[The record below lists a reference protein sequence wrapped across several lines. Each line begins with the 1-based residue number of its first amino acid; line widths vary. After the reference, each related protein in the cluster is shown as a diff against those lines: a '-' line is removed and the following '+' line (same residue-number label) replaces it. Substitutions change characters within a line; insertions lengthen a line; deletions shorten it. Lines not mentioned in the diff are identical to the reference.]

1 MIEKKNFPPRPS
13 NMSQLDY
20 LWLNFGGRQIA
31 NEVSPEPS
39 ENVLLSEKAITA
51 LVQNLQNSG
60 VYISS
65 LMYDEDPND
74 PSMMRLT
81 AKSLDGSII
90 TPVIKMPKEVHV
102 AGFVGRRA
110 TQVDIDN
117 GFKYP
122 VNSQL
127 LAITLTNGEE
137 FLVSLEELNL
147 VITGGETDTI
157 FNEVTKG
164 VVKSDVKLD
173 RGNNELSVVKLK
185 TSSSGLYTHLE
196 ISEDNT
202 GIELIKEHG
211 ALKAQMPIGT
221 TGYSLKVDNMTLA
234 QYMNIPF
241 KDPGTLYFIT
251 DVPYIFLGNRRYG
264 VNIEPGDAPI
274 VSLIYDPE
282 TLTLAYKRSD
292 ESDIR
297 LVKLGPVSDI
307 QNGMMT
313 KEQYI
318 ELLKLKTALDG
329 IVDVKA
335 YVKEQVSTAGIEL
348 AWGEVKARTKELLL
362 KNGFGDTISTI
373 EVDKEN
379 FLDFAES
386 RKATT
391 DDVIEAAKSGI
402 LISEGEQI
410 FIFTLT
416 SGDKVYAS
424 VKELVDIYTTKNT
437 RSINMQISQSNE
449 ISADLNISAQD
460 KMLYAYPDGVASH
473 LQIVREPGKVTFY
486 GRTQSQGDKLGDF
499 NLADPRIKTIFVASA
514 TEDTFN
520 DYPPRL
526 IDGKE
531 YDRLTNPLVLGE
543 PYLIECFGN
552 ETADPSKDFR
562 YNDYISMLPVVNS
575 FTLSP
580 KEGNIL
586 SRDENGYLYAS
597 LKLIDV

>member
-1 MIEKKNFPPRPS
+1 MIEKKNFPPRPAG
-13 NMSQLDY
+13 MSQLDY

-31 NEVSPEPS
+31 TEVSPNPS
-39 ENVLLSEKAITA
+39 DDVLLSEKAITT

-60 VYISS
+60 VAITS
-65 LMYDEDPND
+65 LMYDKDPDN
-74 PSMMRLT
+74 PGMMRLT
-81 AKSLDGSII
+81 GQSINGSLV
-90 TPVIKMPKEVHV
+90 TVVRMPEEVHV

-110 TQVDIDN
+110 TQADIDN
-117 GFKYP
+117 GFKFP
-122 VNSQL
+122 INSQL

-157 FNEVTKG
+157 FNEVTNG

-173 RGNNELSVVKLK
+173 RGNNELSVVKVK
-185 TSSSGLYTHLE
+185 KSSSGIYAHLE
-196 ISEDNT
+196 ISDDQT
-202 GIELIKEHG
+202 GIELVKERG
-211 ALKAQMPIGT
+211 ALKARMPIGT

-234 QYMNIPF
+234 EYMNIPI
-241 KDPGTLYFIT
+241 KDSGTLYFIT
-251 DVPYIFLGNRRYG
+251 DVPYIFLGTRRYG

-274 VSLIYDPE
+274 VSLVYDPD

-297 LVKLGPVSDI
+297 LVKLGPVSEI

-313 KEQYI
+313 RQQYAD
-318 ELLKLKTALDG
+318 LLKLKIALDD
-329 IVDVKA
+329 IISVKD
-335 YVKEQVSTAGIEL
+335 YVSEQVGTAGFKLE
-348 AWGEVKARTKELLL
+348 WGEEKARTKKLLL
-362 KNGFGDTISTI
+362 KNEFGDEISSV

-386 RKATT
+386 RKATSE
-391 DDVIEAAKSGI
+391 DVIQAAKSGL
-402 LISEGEQI
+402 LIEEGEQI

-424 VKELVDIYTTKNT
+424 VKELVDTYTGKNT
-437 RSINMQISQSNE
+437 KTINLQISPTNQ
-449 ISADLNISAQD
+449 ISADVNISDND
-460 KMLYAYPDGVASH
+460 KMLFAYNDGLASH
-473 LQIVREPGKVTFY
+473 LQIVRQPGKVIFY
-486 GRTQSQGDKLGDF
+486 GKTLSQEDKLGEF
-499 NLADPRIKTIFVASA
+499 NLADPRIKTIFVASL
-514 TEDTFN
+514 TEEIAAE
-520 DYPPRL
+520 YKPRL
-526 IDGKE
+526 VDGKE
-531 YDRLTNPLVLGE
+531 YDRLTNPVKLGE
-543 PYLIECFGN
+543 PYLIECFGS
-552 ETADPSKDFR
+552 ETQDPSKDFR
-562 YNDYISMLPVVNS
+562 YNDYISVLPMVNS

>member
-1 MIEKKNFPPRPS
+1 MIEKKNFPPRPA

-31 NEVSPEPS
+31 TEVSPNPS
-39 ENVLLSEKAITA
+39 DDVLLSEKAITA
-51 LVQNLQNSG
+51 LVQKLQNSG
-60 VYISS
+60 TSITS
-65 LMYDEDPND
+65 LMYDKDPDN
-74 PSMMRLT
+74 PGMMRLT
-81 AKSLDGSII
+81 GQSIDGSLV
-90 TPVIKMPKEVHV
+90 TVVRMPEEVHV

-110 TQVDIDN
+110 TQADIDN
-117 GFKYP
+117 GFKFP

-147 VITGGETDTI
+147 VISGGETETV
-157 FNEVTKG
+157 FNEVTNG

-185 TSSSGLYTHLE
+185 KSSSGLYTSLE

-202 GIELIKEHG
+202 GIELIKERG
-211 ALKAQMPIGT
+211 ALKAQMPIGS

-241 KDPGTLYFIT
+241 VDPGTLYFIT
-251 DVPYIFLGNRRYG
+251 DVPYIFLGKRRYG

-274 VSLIYDPE
+274 VSLVYDPD

-329 IVDVKA
+329 IVSVKD
-335 YVKEQVSTAGIEL
+335 YVAEQVSTVGVALE
-348 AWGEVKARTKELLL
+348 WGEVKARTKELLL

-386 RKATT
+386 RKATL
-391 DDVIEAAKSGI
+391 DDVVEAAKSGI
-402 LISEGEQI
+402 LITEGEQI

-424 VKELVDIYTTKNT
+424 VKELVDIYTTRNT
-437 RSINMQISQSNE
+437 KSINIQISQSNE
-449 ISADLNISAQD
+449 ISADLNLSDED
-460 KMLYAYPDGVASH
+460 KMLHIYPDGLASH
-473 LQIVREPGKVTFY
+473 IQIIREPGKVTFY
-486 GRTQSQGDKLGDF
+486 GKTQSQKDKLGEF
-499 NLADPRIKTIFVASA
+499 NLADPRIKTIFVAKA
-514 TEDTFN
+514 IEDTFV
-520 DYPPRL
+520 DYPPRMV
-526 IDGKE
+526 DGRE
-531 YDRLTNPLVLGE
+531 YDRLTNPVVLGE

-552 ETADPSKDFR
+552 EIGDPSKDFR
-562 YNDYISMLPVVNS
+562 YNDYISVLPMVNS

>member
-1 MIEKKNFPPRPS
+1 MIDKKNFPPRPAH
-13 NMSQLDY
+13 MSQLDY

-31 NEVSPEPS
+31 TEVSPNPS
-39 ENVLLSEKAITA
+39 DDVLLSEKAITT
-51 LVQNLQNSG
+51 LVQKLQNSG
-60 VYISS
+60 VAITS
-65 LMYDEDPND
+65 LMYDKDPDN
-74 PSMMRLT
+74 PGMMRLT
-81 AKSLDGSII
+81 GQSIDGSLV
-90 TPVIKMPKEVHV
+90 TVVRMPEEVHV

-110 TQVDIDN
+110 TQADIDN
-117 GFKYP
+117 GFKFP

-157 FNEVTKG
+157 FNEVTNG

-173 RGNNELSVVKLK
+173 RGNNELSVVKVK
-185 TSSSGLYTHLE
+185 KSSSGIYTHLE
-196 ISEDNT
+196 ISDDQT
-202 GIELIKEHG
+202 GIELVKERG
-211 ALKAQMPIGT
+211 ALKARMPIGT

-234 QYMNIPF
+234 EYMNIPI
-241 KDPGTLYFIT
+241 KDAGTLYFIT
-251 DVPYIFLGNRRYG
+251 DVPYIFLGTRRYG

-274 VSLIYDPE
+274 VSLVYDPE

-297 LVKLGPVSDI
+297 LVKLGPVSEI

-318 ELLKLKTALDG
+318 ELLKLRTALDG
-329 IVDVKA
+329 IVDVKDYIA
-335 YVKEQVSTAGIEL
+335 QQVSTAGIALE
-348 AWGEVKARTKELLL
+348 WGEVKARTKELLL

-386 RKATT
+386 RKATV

-402 LISEGEQI
+402 LINEGEQI

-424 VKELVDIYTTKNT
+424 VKELVDIYTAKNT
-437 RSINMQISQSNE
+437 KSIRIQISASNE
-449 ISADLNISAQD
+449 ISADLNISEED
-460 KMLYAYPDGVASH
+460 KMLYIYDDGLASH
-473 LQIVREPGKVTFY
+473 IQIVRQPGKVIFY
-486 GRTQSQGDKLGDF
+486 GKTRSEDNKLGEF
-499 NLADPRIKTIFVASA
+499 NLADPRIKTIFVDRA
-514 TEDTFN
+514 TADIVAE
-520 DYPPRL
+520 YPPRM

-531 YDRLTNPLVLGE
+531 YDRLTNPIKLGE

-552 ETADPSKDFR
+552 ENEDPSKDFR
-562 YNDYISMLPVVNS
+562 YNDYISVLPMVNS

-580 KEGNIL
+580 KEGNL
-586 SRDENGYLYAS
+586 LERDENGYLYCS
-597 LKLIDV
+597 LKIIDV

>member
-1 MIEKKNFPPRPS
+1 MIEKKNFPPRPAG
-13 NMSQLDY
+13 MSQLDY

-31 NEVSPEPS
+31 TEVSPNPS
-39 ENVLLSEKAITA
+39 DDVLLSEKAITT

-60 VYISS
+60 VAITS
-65 LMYDEDPND
+65 LMYDKDPDN
-74 PSMMRLT
+74 PGMMRLT
-81 AKSLDGSII
+81 GQSINGSLV
-90 TPVIKMPKEVHV
+90 TVVRMPEEVHV

-110 TQVDIDN
+110 TQADIDN
-117 GFKYP
+117 GFKFP
-122 VNSQL
+122 INSQL

-157 FNEVTKG
+157 FNEVTNG

-173 RGNNELSVVKLK
+173 RGNNELSVVKVK
-185 TSSSGLYTHLE
+185 KSSSGIYAHLE
-196 ISEDNT
+196 ISDDQT
-202 GIELIKEHG
+202 GIELIKERG
-211 ALKAQMPIGT
+211 ALKARMPIGT

-234 QYMNIPF
+234 EYMNIPI
-241 KDPGTLYFIT
+241 KDSGTLYFIT
-251 DVPYIFLGNRRYG
+251 DVPYIFLGTRRYG

-274 VSLIYDPE
+274 VSLVYDPD

-297 LVKLGPVSDI
+297 LVKLGPVSEI

-313 KEQYI
+313 KEQYAD
-318 ELLKLKTALDG
+318 LLKLKIALDD
-329 IVDVKA
+329 IISVKD
-335 YVKEQVSTAGIEL
+335 YVSEQVGTAGFEL
-348 AWGEVKARTKELLL
+348 EWGEVKARTKKLLL
-362 KNGFGDTISTI
+362 KNEFGDEISSV

-386 RKATT
+386 RKATSE
-391 DDVIEAAKSGI
+391 DVIQAAKSGL
-402 LISEGEQI
+402 LIEEGEQI

-424 VKELVDIYTTKNT
+424 VKELVDTYTGKNT
-437 RSINMQISQSNE
+437 KTINLQISPTNQ
-449 ISADLNISAQD
+449 ISADVNISDND
-460 KMLYAYPDGVASH
+460 KMLFAYDDGLASH
-473 LQIVREPGKVTFY
+473 LQIVRQPGKVIFY
-486 GRTQSQGDKLGDF
+486 GKTLSQEDKLGEF
-499 NLADPRIKTIFVASA
+499 NLADPRIKTIFVASL
-514 TEDTFN
+514 TEEIAAE
-520 DYPPRL
+520 YKPRL
-526 IDGKE
+526 VDGKE
-531 YDRLTNPLVLGE
+531 YDRLTNPVKLGE
-543 PYLIECFGN
+543 PYLIECFGS
-552 ETADPSKDFR
+552 ETQDPSKDFR
-562 YNDYISMLPVVNS
+562 YNDYISVLPMVNS

>member
-1 MIEKKNFPPRPS
+1 
-13 NMSQLDY
+13 
-20 LWLNFGGRQIA
+20 
-31 NEVSPEPS
+31 
-39 ENVLLSEKAITA
+39 
-51 LVQNLQNSG
+51 
-60 VYISS
+60 
-65 LMYDEDPND
+65 MYDKDPDN
-74 PSMMRLT
+74 PGMMRLT
-81 AKSLDGSII
+81 GQSIDGSLV
-90 TPVIKMPKEVHV
+90 TVVRMPEEVHV
-102 AGFVGRRA
+102 VGFVGRRA
-110 TQVDIDN
+110 TQADIDN
-117 GFKYP
+117 GFKFP

-157 FNEVTKG
+157 FNEVTNG

-173 RGNNELSVVKLK
+173 RGNNELSVVKVK
-185 TSSSGLYTHLE
+185 KSSSGIYAHLE
-196 ISEDNT
+196 ISDDET
-202 GIELIKEHG
+202 GIELVKERG
-211 ALKAQMPIGT
+211 ALKARMPIGT
-221 TGYSLKVDNMTLA
+221 TGYSLKVDTKTLA
-234 QYMNIPF
+234 EYMNIPI
-241 KDPGTLYFIT
+241 KDSGTLYFIT
-251 DVPYIFLGNRRYG
+251 DVPYIFLGTRRYG

-274 VSLIYDPE
+274 VSLVYDPD
-282 TLTLAYKRSD
+282 TLTLAYKRAD

-297 LVKLGPVSDI
+297 LIKLGPVSEI

-329 IVDVKA
+329 IVDVKD
-335 YVKEQVSTAGIEL
+335 YVAQQVSTAGISLE
-348 AWGEVKARTKELLL
+348 WGEVKARTKELLL

-386 RKATT
+386 RKATV

-402 LISEGEQI
+402 LINEGEQI

-424 VKELVDIYTTKNT
+424 VKELVDIYTAKNT
-437 RSINMQISQSNE
+437 KSIRIQISASNE
-449 ISADLNISAQD
+449 ISADLNISEED
-460 KMLYAYPDGVASH
+460 KMLYIYDDGLASH
-473 LQIVREPGKVTFY
+473 IQIVRQPGKVIFY
-486 GRTQSQGDKLGDF
+486 GKTRSEDNKLGEF
-499 NLADPRIKTIFVASA
+499 NLADPRIKTIFISKA
-514 TEDTFN
+514 TEDIVAE
-520 DYPPRL
+520 YPPRM

-531 YDRLTNPLVLGE
+531 YDRLTNPIKLGE

-552 ETADPSKDFR
+552 ESEDPSKEFR
-562 YNDYISMLPVVNS
+562 YNDYISVLPMVNS

-580 KEGNIL
+580 KDGNIL
-586 SRDENGYLYAS
+586 ERDENGYLYAS

>member
-1 MIEKKNFPPRPS
+1 MIEKKNFPPRPAG
-13 NMSQLDY
+13 MSQLDY

-31 NEVSPEPS
+31 TEVSPNPS
-39 ENVLLSEKAITA
+39 DDVLLSEKAITT

-60 VYISS
+60 VAITS
-65 LMYDEDPND
+65 LMYDKDPDN
-74 PSMMRLT
+74 PGMMRLT
-81 AKSLDGSII
+81 GQSINGSLV
-90 TPVIKMPKEVHV
+90 TVVRMPEEVHV

-110 TQVDIDN
+110 TQADIDN
-117 GFKYP
+117 GFKFP
-122 VNSQL
+122 INSQL

-157 FNEVTKG
+157 FNEVTNG

-173 RGNNELSVVKLK
+173 RGNNELSVVKVK
-185 TSSSGLYTHLE
+185 KSSSGIYAHLE
-196 ISEDNT
+196 ISDDQT
-202 GIELIKEHG
+202 GIELIKERG
-211 ALKAQMPIGT
+211 ALKARMPIGT

-234 QYMNIPF
+234 EYMNIPI
-241 KDPGTLYFIT
+241 KDSGTLYFIT
-251 DVPYIFLGNRRYG
+251 DVPYIFLGTRRYG

-274 VSLIYDPE
+274 VSLVYDPD

-297 LVKLGPVSDI
+297 LVKLGPVSEI

-313 KEQYI
+313 KEQYAD
-318 ELLKLKTALDG
+318 LLKLKIALDD
-329 IVDVKA
+329 IISVKD
-335 YVKEQVSTAGIEL
+335 YVSEQVGTAGFEL
-348 AWGEVKARTKELLL
+348 EWGEEKARTKKLLL
-362 KNGFGDTISTI
+362 KNEFGDEISSV

-386 RKATT
+386 RKATSE
-391 DDVIEAAKSGI
+391 DVIQAAKSGL
-402 LISEGEQI
+402 LIEEGEQI

-424 VKELVDIYTTKNT
+424 VKELVDTYTGKNT
-437 RSINMQISQSNE
+437 KTINLQISPTNQ
-449 ISADLNISAQD
+449 ISADVNISDND
-460 KMLYAYPDGVASH
+460 KMLFAYDDGLASH
-473 LQIVREPGKVTFY
+473 LQIVRQPGKVIFY
-486 GRTQSQGDKLGDF
+486 GKTLSQEDKLGEF
-499 NLADPRIKTIFVASA
+499 NLADPRIKTIFVASL
-514 TEDTFN
+514 TEEIAAE
-520 DYPPRL
+520 YKPRL
-526 IDGKE
+526 VDGKE
-531 YDRLTNPLVLGE
+531 YDRLTNPVKLGE
-543 PYLIECFGN
+543 PYLIECFGS
-552 ETADPSKDFR
+552 ETQDPSKDFR
-562 YNDYISMLPVVNS
+562 YNDYISVLPMVNS

>member
-1 MIEKKNFPPRPS
+1 MIEKKNFPPRPAG
-13 NMSQLDY
+13 MSQLDY

-31 NEVSPEPS
+31 TEVSPNPS
-39 ENVLLSEKAITA
+39 DDVLLSEKAITT

-60 VYISS
+60 VAITS
-65 LMYDEDPND
+65 LMYDKDPDN
-74 PSMMRLT
+74 PGMMRLT
-81 AKSLDGSII
+81 GQSINGSLV
-90 TPVIKMPKEVHV
+90 TVVRMPEEVHV

-110 TQVDIDN
+110 TQADIDN
-117 GFKYP
+117 GFKFP
-122 VNSQL
+122 INSQL

-157 FNEVTKG
+157 FNEVTNG

-173 RGNNELSVVKLK
+173 RGNNELSVVKVK
-185 TSSSGLYTHLE
+185 KSSSGIYAHLE
-196 ISEDNT
+196 ISDDET
-202 GIELIKEHG
+202 GIELVKERG
-211 ALKAQMPIGT
+211 ALKARMPIGT
-221 TGYSLKVDNMTLA
+221 TGYSLKVDTKTLA
-234 QYMNIPF
+234 EYMNIPI
-241 KDPGTLYFIT
+241 KDSGTLYFIT
-251 DVPYIFLGNRRYG
+251 DVPYIFLGTRRYG

-274 VSLIYDPE
+274 VSLVYDPD
-282 TLTLAYKRSD
+282 TLTLAYKRAD

-297 LVKLGPVSDI
+297 LIKLGPVSEI

-329 IVDVKA
+329 IVDVKD
-335 YVKEQVSTAGIEL
+335 YVAQQVSTAGISLE
-348 AWGEVKARTKELLL
+348 WGEVKARTKELLL

-386 RKATT
+386 RKATV

-402 LISEGEQI
+402 LINEGEQI

-424 VKELVDIYTTKNT
+424 VKELVDIYTAKNT
-437 RSINMQISQSNE
+437 KSIRIQISASNE
-449 ISADLNISAQD
+449 ISADLNISEED
-460 KMLYAYPDGVASH
+460 KMLYIYDDGLASH
-473 LQIVREPGKVTFY
+473 IQIVRQPGKVIFY
-486 GRTQSQGDKLGDF
+486 GKTRSEDNKLGEF
-499 NLADPRIKTIFVASA
+499 NLADPRIKTIFISKA
-514 TEDTFN
+514 TEDIVAE
-520 DYPPRL
+520 YPPRM

-531 YDRLTNPLVLGE
+531 YDRLTNPIKLGE
-543 PYLIECFGN
+543 PYLVECFGN
-552 ETADPSKDFR
+552 ETGDPSKDFR
-562 YNDYISMLPVVNS
+562 YNDYISVLPMVNS

>member
-20 LWLNFGGRQIA
+20 LWLNFGGKQVA
-31 NEVSPEPS
+31 TEVSPTPS
-39 ENVLLSEKAITA
+39 DDILLSEKAITA
-51 LVQNLQNSG
+51 LVQKLQDSG
-60 VYISS
+60 LAITS
-65 LMYDEDPND
+65 LMYDKDPDN
-74 PSMMRLT
+74 PGMMRLT
-81 AKSLDGSII
+81 GQSIDGSLV
-90 TPVIKMPKEVHV
+90 TVVRMPEEVHV
-102 AGFVGRRA
+102 SGFVGRRA
-110 TQVDIDN
+110 TQTDKDN
-117 GFKYP
+117 GFKFP
-122 VNSQL
+122 VGSQV
-127 LAITLTNGEE
+127 LALTLTNGEE
-137 FLVSLEELNL
+137 LLVSLEELNL
-147 VITGGETDTI
+147 VITGGETDTV
-157 FNEVTKG
+157 FNEVTNG
-164 VVKSDVKLD
+164 VVKSDIKLD

-185 TSSSGLYTHLE
+185 KSSSGLYTSLE
-196 ISEDNT
+196 ISEDST
-202 GIELIKEHG
+202 GIELIKERG
-211 ALKAQMPIGT
+211 TLKAQMPIGS
-221 TGYSLKVDNMTLA
+221 TGYQLKVDNMTLA

-251 DVPYIFLGNRRYG
+251 DVPYIFLGTRRYG

-274 VSLIYDPE
+274 VSLIYDPD

-297 LVKLGPVSDI
+297 LIKLGPVSEI

-318 ELLKLKTALDG
+318 ELLKLKTALDD
-329 IVDVKA
+329 IVSVKD
-335 YVKEQVSTAGIEL
+335 YVTEQVSTVGVALE
-348 AWGEVKARTKELLL
+348 WGEVKARTKELLL

-373 EVDKEN
+373 EIDKEN

-386 RKATT
+386 KKATV
-391 DDVIEAAKSGI
+391 DDVVEAAKSGI

-424 VKELVDIYTTKNT
+424 VKELVDIYTARNTK
-437 RSINMQISQSNE
+437 SINIQISQLNE
-449 ISADLNISAQD
+449 ISADLNISDQD
-460 KMLYAYPDGVASH
+460 KMMYIYPDGVASH
-473 LQIVREPGKVTFY
+473 IQIVREPGKVAFY
-486 GRTQSQGDKLGDF
+486 GKTQSQSDKLGEF

-514 TEDTFN
+514 TDDTFV
-520 DYPPRL
+520 DYPPRMV
-526 IDGKE
+526 DGKE
-531 YDRLTNPLVLGE
+531 YDGLTNPVKLGE

-552 ETADPSKDFR
+552 ETGDPSKDFR
-562 YNDYISMLPVVNS
+562 YNDYISVLPMVNS

-586 SRDENGYLYAS
+586 DRDENGYLYAS